1 MTENHD
7 RTCGVNNLGSG
18 EWLPLDTA
26 RDTFTWL
33 VTGPH
38 PLSIDGRLFPGLPNR
53 LVPLDDVRDRL
64 LRRRCPRRTRDAVW
78 THLVLRSRSEG
89 TTWTVACVGMA
100 LPALASSARWLAA
113 RYRGERAD
121 VHAAVLVGFLEALA
135 TVEVRTAG
143 VLSRLR
149 WAARRAG
156 QAALEESL
164 DAPTPIALGFRS
176 ASPRLP
182 GGHPDLVLARAVAEG
197 ILTPTE
203 ADLIGTTRLERVPL
217 AEWARAHDAGLKA
230 TYSAR
235 DRAEHRLVAYLRD
248 NTPDIDTDDLVL
260 SSVVAATTLASA
272 SPPPASPPDLSLAVS
287 GRRRNGRPAS
297 VTTSSPSVRKTRSG
311 SGLLR
316 CGDSTPVSARPRPSS
331 PSSEVSPCA

>member
-1 MTENHD
+1 MTANHD
-7 RTCGVNNLGSG
+7 RTRSVNNRGSG

-33 VTGPH
+33 VTGAH
-38 PLSIDGRLFPGLPNR
+38 PLSLDGRLFPGLPNR
-53 LVPLDDVRDRL
+53 LVPLDEVRDRL
-64 LRRRCPRRTRDAVW
+64 LRRGCPRRTHDAVW
-78 THLVLRSRSEG
+78 THLVLRSRGEG
-89 TTWTVACVGMA
+89 ATWTVACVGMA
-100 LPALASSARWLAA
+100 LPALASSAGWLAA

-121 VHAAVLVGFLEALA
+121 VHAAVLAGFLEALA
-135 TVEVRTAG
+135 TVEVGPPG

-164 DAPTPIALGFRS
+164 DAPIPTALGFRW
-176 ASPRLP
+176 APPRSP

-197 ILTPTE
+197 VLTPTE

-217 AEWARAHDAGLKA
+217 ADWARAHNAGLKT
-230 TYSAR
+230 TYSTR
-235 DRAEHRLVAYLRD
+235 DRAEQRLVTYLRD
-248 NTPDIDTDDLVL
+248 NTRDPDEPVL
-260 SSVVAATTLASA
+260 PAMVAATRLASA
-272 SPPPASPPDLSLAVS
+272 SPPPTSPPELSLAVS

-297 VTTSSPSVRKTRSG
+297 VTTSSPPVRKTHSG
-311 SGLLR
+311 SGLMR
-316 CGDSTPVSARPRPSS
+316 CGDSTPTSARPRPSS

>member
-7 RTCGVNNLGSG
+7 R
-18 EWLPLDTA
+18 ERLPLDTA

-53 LVPLDDVRDRL
+53 LVPLDEVRNRL
-64 LRRRCPRRTRDAVW
+64 LRGRCPNHTQDAVW

-89 TTWTVACVGMA
+89 ATWTIACVGMA
-100 LPALASSARWLAA
+100 LPTLAASAGWLAA

-135 TVEVRTAG
+135 TVEVRRPG

-156 QAALEESL
+156 QAALEESH
-164 DAPTPIALGFRS
+164 DAPTPT
-176 ASPRLP
+176 ASNLRWAPPCSP

-197 ILTPTE
+197 VLTPTE
-203 ADLIGTTRLERVPL
+203 ADLIGATRLERVPL
-217 AEWARAHDAGLKA
+217 ADWARAHHAGLKT
-230 TYSAR
+230 TYSTR
-235 DRAEHRLVAYLRD
+235 NRAEQRLVTYLRD
-248 NTPDIDTDDLVL
+248 NTPDTDDPVL
-260 SSVVAATTLASA
+260 PAVITATTLAST
-272 SPPPASPPDLSLAVS
+272 SPPTSPPELSLALS
-287 GRRRNGRPAS
+287 GRRRNGRSAS
-297 VTTSSPSVRKTRSG
+297 AITPSV
-311 SGLLR
+311 
-316 CGDSTPVSARPRPSS
+316 RPRPSS
-331 PSSEVSPCA
+331 RSSEVSPCA

>member
-1 MTENHD
+1 MTSNHD
-7 RTCGVNNLGSG
+7 R
-18 EWLPLDTA
+18 ERLPLDTA

-38 PLSIDGRLFPGLPNR
+38 PLSIDGRLFSGLPNR
-53 LVPLDDVRDRL
+53 LVPLDEVRERL
-64 LRRRCPRRTRDAVW
+64 LRRRCPNHTHDAVW

-89 TTWTVACVGMA
+89 ATWTVACVGMA
-100 LPALASSARWLAA
+100 LPTLAASAGWLAA

-121 VHAAVLVGFLEALA
+121 VHAAVLVGFLEALV
-135 TVEVRTAG
+135 TVEVRTPG

-164 DAPTPIALGFRS
+164 DAPTPTVPNLRWAPPRS
-176 ASPRLP
+176 P

-197 ILTPTE
+197 VLTPTE

-217 AEWARAHDAGLKA
+217 ADWARAHGAGLKT
-230 TYSAR
+230 TYSTR
-235 DRAEHRLVAYLRD
+235 DRAEQRLVTYLRD
-248 NTPDIDTDDLVL
+248 NTPDTDDPVL
-260 SSVVAATTLASA
+260 PAVITALAST
-272 SPPPASPPDLSLAVS
+272 SPPPTSPPELPLALS

-297 VTTSSPSVRKTRSG
+297 VTTPSA
-311 SGLLR
+311 L
-316 CGDSTPVSARPRPSS
+316 PHPSS
-331 PSSEVSPCA
+331 PSSEASPCA

>member
-1 MTENHD
+1 MTVNRTRDVENP
-7 RTCGVNNLGSG
+7 GSG

-53 LVPLDDVRDRL
+53 LVPLDELRDRL
-64 LRRRCPRRTRDAVW
+64 LRRRCPRRTHDAVW
-78 THLVLRSRSEG
+78 THLVLRSRGEG
-89 TTWTVACVGMA
+89 ATWTVACVGMA
-100 LPALASSARWLAA
+100 LPALASSAGWLAA

-121 VHAAVLVGFLEALA
+121 VHAAVLTGFLEALT
-135 TVEVRTAG
+135 TVEVRTPG

-164 DAPTPIALGFRS
+164 DAPIPSALGFRW
-176 ASPRLP
+176 APPRSP
-182 GGHPDLVLARAVAEG
+182 GGHPDLVLARAVADG
-197 ILTPTE
+197 VLTPTE

-217 AEWARAHDAGLKA
+217 ADWARAHNAGLKT
-230 TYSAR
+230 TYSTR
-235 DRAEHRLVAYLRD
+235 DRAEQRLVDYLR
-248 NTPDIDTDDLVL
+248 NDTRDADADDPVL
-260 SSVVAATTLASA
+260 PAVLTATTLASA
-272 SPPPASPPDLSLAVS
+272 SPLPACPPELSLAVS

-297 VTTSSPSVRKTRSG
+297 VTTSSPPVRKTRSG
-311 SGLLR
+311 SGLMR
-316 CGDSTPVSARPRPSS
+316 CGESTPTSARPRPSS
-331 PSSEVSPCA
+331 PLSEVSPCA